1 MKISDFHQSANQ
13 IRRNCIFSKLHRF
26 GKGLYFQ
33 FLYAQ
38 FKIII
43 LVVVTKET
51 YPLTWEISLIALDYN
66 SQYLGRTIKWH
77 EEWINEYKLQM

>member
-1 MKISDFHQSANQ
+1 LQLKFSDFHQSANQ

-38 FKIII
+38 FKILI
-43 LVVVTKET
+43 LVVVTKEA
-51 YPLTWEISLIALDYN
+51 YPLT
-66 SQYLGRTIKWH
+66 
-77 EEWINEYKLQM
+77 